1 MSALVAAKLYDEVFD
16 GQKHY
21 RTLLDCTARPG
32 TIGQLDDVLLDVPPH
47 YNHAT
52 ALIVL
57 GLFGGDTTYY
67 LGHDGDQPSAQQ
79 RGDECDFVRRNTG
92 AKPAPASQADFL
104 LLFKSNLLEKL
115 DDVRVGSLPFPD
127 MGATAVVQVE
137 GVSPAP
143 MPGSLRLKLTGPG
156 IESETVVFV
165 MGVPESFFEKRRELN
180 VELPMGLDVFL
191 TCDSLSAGPCVL
203 ALPRTTRVDWERI

>member
-1 MSALVAAKLYDEVFD
+1 MSAQVTAKPYDEIFD

-32 TIGQLDDVLLDVPPH
+32 SIGQLDDVLLDAPPH

-67 LGHDGDQPSAQQ
+67 LGHDDQRSAQQ
-79 RGDECDFVRRNTG
+79 LDAECDFIRLNTG
-92 AKPAPASQADFL
+92 AKSVPASQADFL

-115 DDVRVGSLPFPD
+115 NDVRVGSLPFPD

-137 GVSPAP
+137 GISPAP

-165 MGVPESFFEKRRELN
+165 TGAPESFFEKRRELN
-180 VELPMGLDVFL
+180 AEFPMGLDVFL
-191 TCDSLSAGPCVL
+191 TCYSLSAGSCIL